1 MTRRGLSTLVVSL
14 LACATTTAF
23 GQERTESFQRRLDQ
37 LRQDNLR
44 LLPRSAPPE
53 QRVFFDYGVFLVFDY
68 LSLDESNGNNA
79 TLRQYDSLWY
89 TRLELD
95 NAHELFLRGRLTYR
109 DFSEG
114 DELDPDGSG
123 LVDPDLDVGYYRFDL
138 AGYLGASRGE
148 EPDGNITVQLG
159 RDYVLWGNGLVLAER
174 IDGGVVNFRV
184 GDFSV
189 DLLAG
194 ITPVRT
200 VDFDSSRP
208 AYFYNTRRGFYGLQV
223 GWQRESHRLYAYG
236 LLQQDYNAKDELQLG
251 AITTR
256 FHYDSYY
263 VGVGAAGAVA
273 DRWLYAVEGVVQGG
287 RTLSNSFTF
296 DGPFL
301 TPIEQQFDDIL
312 AFAIDARLDY
322 LFADVNRS
330 RLSFQLLVASGDDDR
345 LHTSNTFGGNAPGTN
360 DRAFNAFGAINTG
373 FSFAPAVSN
382 LLMLRAGASTFPF
395 SNSRTFRDLQVG
407 ADLFFYGKFDPD
419 APIDETTADQ
429 RYLGWE
435 PDLFINWR
443 ITSDV
448 TLAVRYGVFFPSAGA
463 FPGYDARQYVSTS
476 LIFGL

>member
-1 MTRRGLSTLVVSL
+1 MNRRGFQALVVSL
-14 LACATTTAF
+14 VTCAASVVL
-23 GQERTESFQRRLDQ
+23 GQDRAETFQRQLDQ
-37 LRQDNLR
+37 LRRQNLQ
-44 LLPRSAPPE
+44 LLPESAPPE

-68 LSLDESNGNNA
+68 LSLDESTGNNV

-89 TRLELD
+89 SRLELD
-95 NAHELFLRGRLTYR
+95 NTHELFLRARLTYR

-138 AGYLGASRGE
+138 AGYLGAYRGS
-148 EPDGNITVQLG
+148 EPDGNVILQLG
-159 RDYVLWGNGLVLAER
+159 RDFVYWGNGLVLGER
-174 IDGGVVNFRV
+174 IDGGLVSLRAGEFA
-184 GDFSV
+184 V

-208 AYFYNTRRGFYGLQV
+208 AYFYNTRRGFYGLQLS
-223 GWQRESHRLYAYG
+223 WERQSHRLYGYG
-236 LLQQDYNAKDELQLG
+236 LLQQDYNEQDDLQLG
-251 AITTR
+251 AITTN

-263 VGVGAAGAVA
+263 VGVGAAGALS
-273 DRWLYAVEGVVQGG
+273 DRWLYAVEATLQGG
-287 RTLSNSFTF
+287 RTLSNSFAF

-301 TPIEQQFDDIL
+301 TPIEQQYDDIR
-312 AFAIDARLDY
+312 AFAINARLDY

-330 RLSFQLLVASGDDDR
+330 RLGFEVLVASGDDDR
-345 LHTSNTFGGNAPGTN
+345 LHSSNTFGGNAPGTD

-382 LLMLRAGASTFPF
+382 LLMFRSGASTFPF
-395 SNSRTFRDLQVG
+395 SDSRAFRELQVG
-407 ADLFFYGKFDPD
+407 VDVFFYGKHDPD
-419 APIDETTADQ
+419 APIDETTSDA

-435 PDLFINWR
+435 PDLFLNWQ

-448 TLAVRYGVFFPSAGA
+448 TLAVRYGLFFPSADA
-463 FPGYDARQYVSTS
+463 FPSDDVRQYISAS
-476 LIFGL
+476 LLFGL